1 MVPWLAMPGVDFEVL
16 EPPEVIEAVTAV
28 AERLR
33 RAGARG

>member
-16 EPPEVIEAVTAV
+16 EPPEVIEAVGTV

-33 RAGARG
+33 RAAPVR